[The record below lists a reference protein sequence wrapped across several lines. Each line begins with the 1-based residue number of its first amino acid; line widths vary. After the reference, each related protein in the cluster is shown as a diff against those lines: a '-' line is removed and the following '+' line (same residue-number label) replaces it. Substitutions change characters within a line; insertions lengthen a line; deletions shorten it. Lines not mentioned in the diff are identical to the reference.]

1 MWEKYKE
8 KDSRIIRPMDGYES
22 VLISMYLNII
32 DVFPE
37 FSIEDFRKNAQENL
51 SNIEFFNIG
60 IKLIDKHPFWIRK
73 PFKMNLKEIEW
84 TEDEEID
91 VILKKEHE
99 IITPLQKVHD
109 EKDKDIIIPFLFEI
123 CQLKDKKIKLKFSV
137 IHAMSDGRTIFYMFD
152 LLKKIIK
159 GEKLEKMETPICS
172 FNQRGNFHDLN
183 PSIYEETP
191 KTWKEINELSI
202 LPKIL
207 KPEGYVTVH
216 NIYNYPPISK
226 FCKENNVTIQA
237 MLIAMVTRVA
247 RKFNNLPKETPIWNY
262 TPCDARPSK
271 YSTEIFK
278 NQKFFCNAGALFP
291 CVIGQ
296 NTLLEDIQYCNKKLL
311 ESKETY
317 DNIAQILMSGKSV
330 DPNTLKYELPE
341 KMPDFHKQP
350 VTISSNI
357 GKINGNNPLI
367 YLSMDCPN
375 EFYSFATDSYHTDEK
390 LYMATLMPINFDKNY
405 YNCLKEEMDLIFNIN

>member
-99 IITPLQKVHD
+99 IITPLQKVYD

-172 FNQRGNFHDLN
+172 FNQRDNFQDLN

-357 GKINGNNPLI
+357 GK
-367 YLSMDCPN
+367 S
-375 EFYSFATDSYHTDEK
+375 TV
-390 LYMATLMPINFDKNY
+390 
-405 YNCLKEEMDLIFNIN
+405 

>member
-73 PFKMNLKEIEW
+73 TFKMNLKEIEW

-99 IITPLQKVHD
+99 IITPLQKVYD
-109 EKDKDIIIPFLFEI
+109 EKDKYIIIPFLFEI

-350 VTISSNI
+350 VTIASNI

>member
-1 MWEKYKE
+1 M
-8 KDSRIIRPMDGYES
+8 DSRIIRPMDGYES

-99 IITPLQKVHD
+99 IITPLQKVYD

>member
-84 TEDEEID
+84 TEGEEID

-99 IITPLQKVHD
+99 IITPLQKVYD

>member
-99 IITPLQKVHD
+99 IITPLQKVYD

-296 NTLLEDIQYCNKKLL
+296 NTLLEDIKYCNKKLL

-350 VTISSNI
+350 VTIASNI

>member
-99 IITPLQKVHD
+99 IITPLQKVYD

-191 KTWKEINELSI
+191 KTWKEINELSV
-202 LPKIL
+202 LPKDKYRFSPHSKGWPLTAFNFIFPL
-207 KPEGYVTVH
+207 PFNTSSR
-216 NIYNYPPISK
+216 NIPPFDLYLS
-226 FCKENNVTIQA
+226 
-237 MLIAMVTRVA
+237 
-247 RKFNNLPKETPIWNY
+247 
-262 TPCDARPSK
+262 
-271 YSTEIFK
+271 
-278 NQKFFCNAGALFP
+278 LF
-291 CVIGQ
+291 
-296 NTLLEDIQYCNKKLL
+296 L
-311 ESKETY
+311 
-317 DNIAQILMSGKSV
+317 ILMAS
-330 DPNTLKYELPE
+330 D
-341 KMPDFHKQP
+341 
-350 VTISSNI
+350 SSS
-357 GKINGNNPLI
+357 L
-367 YLSMDCPN
+367 
-375 EFYSFATDSYHTDEK
+375 
-390 LYMATLMPINFDKNY
+390 
-405 YNCLKEEMDLIFNIN
+405 

>member
-60 IKLIDKHPFWIRK
+60 IKLIDKHPFWIIN

-99 IITPLQKVHD
+99 IITPLQKVYD

>member
-99 IITPLQKVHD
+99 IITPLQKVYD

-350 VTISSNI
+350 VTIASNI

>member
-99 IITPLQKVHD
+99 IITPLQKVYD

-330 DPNTLKYELPE
+330 DPNTFKYELPE

>member
-73 PFKMNLKEIEW
+73 TFKMNLKEIEW

-99 IITPLQKVHD
+99 IITPLQKVYD
-109 EKDKDIIIPFLFEI
+109 EKDKYIIIPFLFEI

-296 NTLLEDIQYCNKKLL
+296 NTLLEDIQYCNNKLL

-350 VTISSNI
+350 VTIASNI

>member
-99 IITPLQKVHD
+99 IITSLQKVYD

>member
-60 IKLIDKHPFWIRK
+60 IKLTDKHPFWIRK

-99 IITPLQKVHD
+99 IITPLQKVYD

-350 VTISSNI
+350 VTIASNI

>member
-99 IITPLQKVHD
+99 IITPLQKVYD

-350 VTISSNI
+350 LTISSNI

>member
-60 IKLIDKHPFWIRK
+60 IELIDKHPFWIRK

-99 IITPLQKVHD
+99 IITPLQKVYD

-350 VTISSNI
+350 VTIASNI

>member
-99 IITPLQKVHD
+99 IITPLQKVYD

-405 YNCLKEEMDLIFNIN
+405 YNCLKEEWI

>member
-99 IITPLQKVHD
+99 IITPLQKVYD

-191 KTWKEINELSI
+191 KAWKEINELSI

>member
-8 KDSRIIRPMDGYES
+8 KDNRIIRPMDGYES

-37 FSIEDFRKNAQENL
+37 FSVEDFRKNAQENL
-51 SNIEFFNIG
+51 SNIEFFNIS
-60 IKLIDKHPFWIRK
+60 IKLIDKHPFWIK
-73 PFKMNLKEIEW
+73 KAFKINIKEIEW

-91 VILKKEHE
+91 TLLKKEQE
-99 IITPLQKVHD
+99 TITPLQKVYD
-109 EKDKDIIIPFLFEI
+109 EKEKDIIIPFLFEI
-123 CQLKDKKIKLKFSV
+123 CKLKNKKIKLKFSV

-172 FNQRGNFHDLN
+172 FNQRDNFQDLN

-237 MLIAMVTRVA
+237 MLIAMASRTA

-271 YSTEIFK
+271 YSTEVFK

-330 DPNTLKYELPE
+330 DPNTLKYSLPE

-350 VTISSNI
+350 VTVASNI

-367 YLSMDCPN
+367 YLSMDCLN
-375 EFYSFATDSYHTDEK
+375 EFYTFATDSYHTDEK

>member
-99 IITPLQKVHD
+99 TITPLQKVYD

>member
-60 IKLIDKHPFWIRK
+60 IKLIDKHPFWIKK

-99 IITPLQKVHD
+99 IITPLQKVYD

-202 LPKIL
+202 LPKLL

-350 VTISSNI
+350 VTIASNI

-375 EFYSFATDSYHTDEK
+375 EFYSFAIDSYHTDEK

>member
-99 IITPLQKVHD
+99 IITPLQKVYD

>member
-99 IITPLQKVHD
+99 IITPLQKVYD

-159 GEKLEKMETPICS
+159 GEKIEKMETPICS

-237 MLIAMVTRVA
+237 MLIAMVTRVS

>member
-99 IITPLQKVHD
+99 IITPLQKVYD

-271 YSTEIFK
+271 YATEIFK

-291 CVIGQ
+291 CAIGQ
-296 NTLLEDIQYCNKKLL
+296 NTLIEDIKYCNEKLL

-317 DNIAQILMSGKSV
+317 DNIAQILMSGNSV
-330 DPNTLKYELPE
+330 DPNTLEYKLPE
-341 KMPDFHKQP
+341 KMPDFHRQP
-350 VTISSNI
+350 VTVASNI
-357 GKINGNNPLI
+357 GKINGNNPLL

-375 EFYSFATDSYHTDEK
+375 EFYTFATHSYHTDEK
-390 LYMATLMPINFDKNY
+390 IYMATLMPINFDKKY

>member
-99 IITPLQKVHD
+99 IITPLQKVYD

-202 LPKIL
+202 LPNIL

>member
-37 FSIEDFRKNAQENL
+37 FSIEDFRKNEQENL

-99 IITPLQKVHD
+99 IITPLQKVYD

-350 VTISSNI
+350 VTISSKKK
-357 GKINGNNPLI
+357 KISGNNPLI

-405 YNCLKEEMDLIFNIN
+405 DNCLKEEMDLIFNIN

>member
-73 PFKMNLKEIEW
+73 TFKMNLKEIEW

-99 IITPLQKVHD
+99 IITPLQKVYD
-109 EKDKDIIIPFLFEI
+109 EKEKDIIIPFLFEI

-202 LPKIL
+202 LPKLL

-350 VTISSNI
+350 VTIASNI

-375 EFYSFATDSYHTDEK
+375 EFYSFAIDSYHTDEK

>member
-8 KDSRIIRPMDGYES
+8 KDNRIIRPMDGYES

-99 IITPLQKVHD
+99 IITPLQKVYD

-330 DPNTLKYELPE
+330 DPNTLKYSLPE

-350 VTISSNI
+350 VTVASNI

-375 EFYSFATDSYHTDEK
+375 EFYTFATDSYHTDEK

>member
-99 IITPLQKVHD
+99 IITSLQKVYD

-405 YNCLKEEMDLIFNIN
+405 YKCLKEEMGLIFNIN

>member
-99 IITPLQKVHD
+99 TITPLQKVYD
-109 EKDKDIIIPFLFEI
+109 VKDKDIIIPFLFEI

>member
-1 MWEKYKE
+1 
-8 KDSRIIRPMDGYES
+8 
-22 VLISMYLNII
+22 
-32 DVFPE
+32 
-37 FSIEDFRKNAQENL
+37 
-51 SNIEFFNIG
+51 
-60 IKLIDKHPFWIRK
+60 
-73 PFKMNLKEIEW
+73 
-84 TEDEEID
+84 
-91 VILKKEHE
+91 
-99 IITPLQKVHD
+99 
-109 EKDKDIIIPFLFEI
+109 
-123 CQLKDKKIKLKFSV
+123 
-137 IHAMSDGRTIFYMFD
+137 MFD

-172 FNQRGNFHDLN
+172 FNQRDNFQDLN

-237 MLIAMVTRVA
+237 MLIAMVSRTA

-271 YSTEIFK
+271 YSTEVFK

-296 NTLLEDIQYCNKKLL
+296 NTLLEDIKYCNKKLL

-330 DPNTLKYELPE
+330 DPNTLKYSLPE

-350 VTISSNI
+350 VTVASNI

-375 EFYSFATDSYHTDEK
+375 EFYTFATDSYHTDEK
-390 LYMATLMPINFDKNY
+390 LYMATLMPIKFDKNY

>member
-99 IITPLQKVHD
+99 IITPLQKVYD

-350 VTISSNI
+350 VTIASNI

-367 YLSMDCPN
+367 YLSMDCLN
-375 EFYSFATDSYHTDEK
+375 EFYTFATDSYHTDEK

>member
-99 IITPLQKVHD
+99 IITPLQKVYD

-296 NTLLEDIQYCNKKLL
+296 NTLLEDIQYCNRKLL

>member
-73 PFKMNLKEIEW
+73 TFKMNLKEIEW

-99 IITPLQKVHD
+99 IITPLQKVYD

-350 VTISSNI
+350 VTIASNI

-405 YNCLKEEMDLIFNIN
+405 YNCLNEEMDLIFNIN

>member
-8 KDSRIIRPMDGYES
+8 KDNRIIRPMDGYES

-37 FSIEDFRKNAQENL
+37 FSVEDFRKNAQENL
-51 SNIEFFNIG
+51 SNIEFFNIS
-60 IKLIDKHPFWIRK
+60 IKLIDKHPFWIK
-73 PFKMNLKEIEW
+73 KAFKINIKEIEW

-91 VILKKEHE
+91 TLLKKEQE
-99 IITPLQKVHD
+99 TITPLQKVYD
-109 EKDKDIIIPFLFEI
+109 EKEKDIIIPFLFEI
-123 CQLKDKKIKLKFSV
+123 CKLKNKKIKLKFSV

-172 FNQRGNFHDLN
+172 FNQRDNFQDLN

-237 MLIAMVTRVA
+237 MLIAMASRTA

-271 YSTEIFK
+271 YSTEVFK

-296 NTLLEDIQYCNKKLL
+296 NTLLEDIKYCNKKLL

-330 DPNTLKYELPE
+330 DPNTLKYSLPE

-350 VTISSNI
+350 VTVASNI

-375 EFYSFATDSYHTDEK
+375 EFYTFATDSYHTDEK